1 MNQIVKRNLLITGGT
16 LSTGLGITGIFIP
29 VLPTTPFLLL
39 AAYCYLRSSNRLY
52 QWLLNN
58 RFFGGYVKSYIE
70 GRGMPLKLKIITIC
84 LLWISIGLSVAF
96 GVENIAVR
104 SLLIFIA
111 VAVTL
116 HIILIKTRREET

>member
-1 MNQIVKRNLLITGGT
+1 MNQTVKRNLLITGGT
-16 LSTGLGITGIFIP
+16 LSTGLGVAGIFIP

-39 AAYCYLRSSNRLY
+39 AAYCYLRSSSRLY

-70 GRGMPLKLKIITIC
+70 GKGMPLRLKIITIC

-96 GVENIAVR
+96 GVEHIAIR

-116 HIILIKTRREET
+116 HIVLIKTRREET